1 MIVNN
6 SVLNE
11 YSTNE
16 SPTQSPS
23 KHQKEQKSLFQNF
36 FSSKSNFN
44 NFLPKKLKI
53 ENSKNIKKGGKIKK
67 MNIPKRK
74 RRIIRTLIKKKVG
87 NFSHLLDFDLIIKE
101 VLENK
106 NLNNN
111 KLDAV
116 KEDFFDNKYSGL
128 KKRHLNKTNMEELN
142 KKEKGKKHK
151 FLF

>member
-53 ENSKNIKKGGKIKK
+53 ENSKNIKKGGKI
-67 MNIPKRK
+67 
-74 RRIIRTLIKKKVG
+74 
-87 NFSHLLDFDLIIKE
+87 
-101 VLENK
+101 
-106 NLNNN
+106 
-111 KLDAV
+111 
-116 KEDFFDNKYSGL
+116 
-128 KKRHLNKTNMEELN
+128 
-142 KKEKGKKHK
+142 
-151 FLF
+151 

>member
-23 KHQKEQKSLFQNF
+23 KHQKDQKSLFQNF
-36 FSSKSNFN
+36 ISSKSNFN
-44 NFLPKKLKI
+44 KFLPKKLKI

-74 RRIIRTLIKKKVG
+74 RRIIRTFIKKKVG
-87 NFSHLLDFDLIIKE
+87 NHSHLLDFDLIIKE
-101 VLENK
+101 VFENK
-106 NLNNN
+106 NLKNN
-111 KLDAV
+111 KLDSV
-116 KEDFFDNKYSGL
+116 KEDFFENKYLGL
-128 KKRHLNKTNMEELN
+128 KRRHLNKSNIEALN

-151 FLF
+151 FSS

>member
-1 MIVNN
+1 M
-6 SVLNE
+6 
-11 YSTNE
+11 
-16 SPTQSPS
+16 
-23 KHQKEQKSLFQNF
+23 K
-36 FSSKSNFN
+36 
-44 NFLPKKLKI
+44 
-53 ENSKNIKKGGKIKK
+53 
-67 MNIPKRK
+67 IPKSK
-74 RRIIRTLIKKKVG
+74 RRIIRTFIKKKVG

-128 KKRHLNKTNMEELN
+128 KKRHLNKTIMEELN

-151 FLF
+151 FLS